1 MKNITLS
8 VDEEVLD
15 AVRIYA
21 AERRTSVNGLVREY
35 LSAIADHRRRAK
47 ETRARIAALSRMS
60 TAVLGTRNWT
70 RNDLHER

>member
-8 VDEEVLD
+8 VDEDVLD

-21 AERRTSVNGLVREY
+21 AEHRTSVNGLVREY
-35 LSAIADHRRRAK
+35 LSAIADHRRHSKEARAQ
-47 ETRARIAALSRMS
+47 IATLSRMS

-70 RNDLHER
+70 RDDLHER